1 MINYKIHIKHD
12 EGNASVLVSSERVL
26 RNEDIDEIVKA
37 LSAYFI
43 NAKLI
48 ITELLAAGTA

>member
-48 ITELLAAGTA
+48 ITELLTAGTA